1 MNNMLGIGSTNF
13 WNPITALI
21 DWVTS
26 ILGDTAAYLAA
37 MLYKALFWIW
47 SSVAQVLDCIQVI
60 FQMLV
65 GVVPVV
71 YNSNSL
77 FANSGNLVIDIIMHP
92 FVYGAFM
99 RILIIAFFLLIIFT
113 FIAVIKNEYS
123 SEVAKGSGNSKGAI
137 IGKSL
142 KAFLSFFLIPMV
154 CIVGIIAST
163 YIMRALDYA
172 TSPSSTTIISNKLF
186 ISSAYGCNRARSDE
200 NFFKAMQNITVDGYS
215 INHHIFVAYDKQEDM
230 AEAIDEAFD
239 SAMKISEVHSGYEKI
254 SVGDRF
260 GNYIDTSMI
269 GTDYGIERDSYFNT
283 KNASMVFY
291 FYDLAQFNWV
301 VALFSVFFLAS
312 ILVSIT
318 LGAAVRLYELAILF
332 VISPAIISI
341 LPLDDGPFKTWK
353 KKFIGKVIMIFAPV
367 VALNL
372 YFILVDTL
380 LEVDMMATISTA
392 INSGMSM
399 VGPAIVLLAAG
410 SAGAILLSSIFDLF
424 IVIAGAMVCKEAIK
438 WLGDM
443 IGGEDM
449 TGAGD
454 KLKDNVSNFVKTNAA
469 MAVGAG
475 AAKFAAG
482 KLTDVSKEKLQ
493 GIKDKR
499 DNKKAGKGQ
508 LSAIG
513 QKEERRV
520 KAANTRSQH
529 LQEAS
534 DDRVANASDTELAM
548 HGYNAMTFAYNA
560 GIDYD
565 DMNKMSEDYNEAYQR
580 AIQSGET
587 HEGAKRTAF
596 GAVNKDMYSNLS
608 DADTAE
614 LQTHLAKLNFVRVA
628 NLSQEE
634 RNKRLASAKNAD
646 INRIHQEAKQQ
657 RKAVI
662 SGNGEDES
670 LAEINKMIENA
681 PKVAQKAVQKYEA
694 DRQVA
699 KNNMSKADFKAWKKE
714 HKEDKYG
721 GADNHKLTKKIE
733 KGEKK
738 ARKTEKSK
746 ELNEKFK
753 KSMSEA
759 FEKAKKEREKNNNN
773 KKP

>member
-13 WNPITALI
+13 WNPITAVI
-21 DWVTS
+21 DWVIS
-26 ILGDTAAYLAA
+26 IFGDVAVYLEA
-37 MLYKALFWIW
+37 MIYKALFWIW
-47 SSVAQVLDCIQVI
+47 SSVAQVLDCIQVL

-92 FVYGAFM
+92 FVYGAFI

-123 SEVAKGSGNSKGAI
+123 SEVSKGSGNSKGAI

-142 KAFLSFFLIPMV
+142 KAFFSFFLIPMV

-200 NFFKAMQNITVDGYS
+200 NFYKAMQGITVDGYS
-215 INHHIFVAYDKQEDM
+215 INHHIFAAYDKQEDM
-230 AEAIDEAFD
+230 AEAIDKAFD
-239 SAMKISEVHSGYEKI
+239 SAMKISEVNSGYEKI

-260 GNYIDTSMI
+260 GNYIDTSII
-269 GTDYGIERDSYFNT
+269 GTDYGIERDTYFNT

-291 FYDLAQFNWV
+291 FYDLSQFNWV

-380 LEVDMMATISTA
+380 LEVDMMATINTA
-392 INSGMSM
+392 INSGMTM
-399 VGPAIVLLAAG
+399 VGPGVVILVAG

-454 KLKDNVSNFVKTNAA
+454 KLKNDVSNFVKTNAA

-482 KLTDVSKEKLQ
+482 KLTDVGKDKLQ
-493 GIKDKR
+493 GMKDKR
-499 DNKKAGKGQ
+499 DNKKAGEGQ
-508 LSAIG
+508 LTAIEQNEKNKIQDANDQYTEMESKVDKYDSMTDADRATNELG
-513 QKEERRV
+513 ARVFANSSGLGTDTMDELSNDYNTAYQSNIQKGMNHTDAS
-520 KAANTRSQH
+520 KAAFASLDSEKTKGLDDTQMGH
-529 LQEAS
+529 LEYH
-534 DDRVANASDTELAM
+534 M
-548 HGYNAMTFAYNA
+548 H
-560 GIDYD
+560 
-565 DMNKMSEDYNEAYQR
+565 R
-580 AIQSGET
+580 
-587 HEGAKRTAF
+587 
-596 GAVNKDMYSNLS
+596 
-608 DADTAE
+608 
-614 LQTHLAKLNFVRVA
+614 LN
-628 NLSQEE
+628 
-634 RNKRLASAKNAD
+634 D
-646 INRIHQEAKQQ
+646 NRISSMSKDERMHNLGTAKDAQISHIHDTAKQQ
-657 RKAVI
+657 RKAVV

-670 LAEINKMIENA
+670 LVEINQMIENA
-681 PKVAQKAVQKYEA
+681 PKIAQQAAQQYEA

-699 KNNMSKADFKAWKKE
+699 MNTMSKSDFKAWEKAHE
-714 HKEDKYG
+714 EDKYG
-721 GADNHKLTKKIE
+721 GAENHELLKKIE

-738 ARKTEKSK
+738 ARGIEKSK
-746 ELNEKFK
+746 EFNEKFK

-759 FEKAKKEREKNNNN
+759 LANAKTEKEKNKN